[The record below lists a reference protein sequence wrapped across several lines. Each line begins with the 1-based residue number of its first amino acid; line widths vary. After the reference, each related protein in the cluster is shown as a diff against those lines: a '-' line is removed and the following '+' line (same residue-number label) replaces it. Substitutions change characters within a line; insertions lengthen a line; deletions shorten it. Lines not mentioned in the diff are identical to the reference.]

1 MANPYIYDRPIAD
14 RERFYNRHSEITRIY
29 SRIAAGRPQSVSI
42 VGQPRTG
49 KTSLLNWLCDPASQ
63 ADYLHDPALYV
74 YLLLSLKETPP
85 DHPEAFFAQVDEALR
100 KTGQGAMAPTYDG
113 FRNLVE
119 RLMGEGKKWV
129 LFCDDFHVVTQ
140 NPAFPLDFFSFLRSV
155 ANNNDVG
162 YITTSSAA
170 LQKLCASQ
178 DLEESPFFNIFTTV
192 NLGPLKEEEAQNL
205 VQQPA
210 LVAGAPFAEEANWIL
225 ELGGMSPYLLQ
236 LSAGLAFEARSDGA
250 LTRERLADEAF
261 KEARDFLHLLWEGH
275 FSAAQQEVMQS
286 VSTDKKVER
295 RLRYAADD
303 LERRGYLRKAGDG
316 YGFRPDLLRRFVLES
331 GRRRVWKRLFG

>member
-1 MANPYIYDRPIAD
+1 MINPYVYDRPIAQ
-14 RERFYNRHSEITRIY
+14 RERFYGRRSEIMRIY
-29 SRIAAGRPQSVSI
+29 SRIAADRPQSVSI
-42 VGQPRTG
+42 VGEPRTG
-49 KTSLLNWLCDPASQ
+49 KTSLLNWLYDA
-63 ADYLHDPALYV
+63 AARAEYLDEVSEYV
-74 YLLLSLKETPP
+74 YLLLRLNEAAP
-85 DHPEAFFAQVDEALR
+85 DRPEAFFAQVNEALR
-100 KTGQGAMAPTYDG
+100 ETGRDAIEPTYSG
-113 FRNLVE
+113 FSSLVE
-119 RLMGEGKKWV
+119 RLMGGDEKLV